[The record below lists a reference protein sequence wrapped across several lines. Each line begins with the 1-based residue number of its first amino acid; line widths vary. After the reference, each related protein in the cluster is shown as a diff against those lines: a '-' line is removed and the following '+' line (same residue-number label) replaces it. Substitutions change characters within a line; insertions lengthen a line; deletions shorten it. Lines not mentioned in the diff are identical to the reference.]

1 MAMGREPP
9 NARSTA
15 YNAHRTADH
24 RCMPQIEYKQRE
36 TRAVDGALG
45 GGQMQCGRID
55 CWVHHIK
62 KHGERARD
70 ALGSVFVRLAIVFGR
85 AMVVVRVGK
94 RAAAM
99 VYVRARFRSTQCC
112 CHVGKKLKG
121 QAGNLIAASYPAKG
135 VKEAHMNGKAFGR
148 DRIESE
154 SGLSRRCIYAG
165 MAHRGHGGDRHEK
178 GYSTGIGYD
187 LRLASSACRA
197 ACSRMGFCCSAIT
210 LRLLKYTI
218 CPRAPHREHAAPKL
232 SAQAQRMTHP
242 ALCAILLV
250 HFMRGGAL
258 VALGASGDHAYGV
271 QAFEVCIT
279 GFPAPR
285 AFVPRGGARRLFLF
299 ATEPAH
305 CAQEQH
311 GELVGVVPGARKHA
325 SALAPAPGRRAALA
339 LPSLARRH
347 EARPGRDD
355 LVSRLE
361 CARPDATTDTAE
373 LAELL
378 RAQSATATGRERG
391 RGRCK
396 LGRQRAWLRAARAAT
411 VVALDMGRRAP
422 PAAAGSAPEA
432 TARILATRWHECSDE
447 AIQETIASLSASDSP
462 AVAAGHPYHAALR
475 VLSSATHN
483 LTRIRMELEEARRA
497 LVEREVARRQRAE
510 ELMKELMPS
519 ELEVARR
526 VIQSLFTDDD
536 EDGHRIQRKQSH
548 ISLTETLSEA
558 IEDDGLLARTE
569 ELRESS
575 TPMASKITITPPADE
590 DSAASVSEADDAQS
604 VAPSSSSVPAD
615 NISIYS
621 TSNASQKAPSL
632 DTQASARSERSYVS
646 EWMGTWWSKG
656 RSRSG
661 PVPFPLPEE
670 DARDET
676 ATDSE
681 LPASKDVS
689 DDPVSLPTTPVLK
702 TPRRKGG
709 KSVFGTLGFS
719 ILNPAFT
726 TPGKKRRNLS
736 VSDISAF
743 DASPDTEETRS
754 QSVVN
759 SAVGSPVQAAFS
771 ASAAA
776 APTLTTDLQR
786 STAPSPDPSAVLP
799 YPPGEKP
806 PQGSSLQAIVNATRV
821 MTNDPSSILADQ
833 GQDTGPLVARLAL
846 ELVRRTRE
854 NGLEIRHTPKEKKE
868 RRQEKANVHE
878 QTKPKVTLSQVNGD
892 VAGTLN
898 RALHAADD
906 TPRPVKTRTKSFS
919 ATGLA
924 SPLFGTFLQQS
935 SRRPTVLPESASRPA
950 VTSSSDAQIQSMQ
963 ASPAAPLTR
972 KIASVPLESII
983 PATSKPPT
991 EYLSRNYTPLTARDF
1006 RPSIPLPNSAS
1017 RLSLYVDA
1025 AHPLT
1030 DRFGFMYDVS
1040 LYDALLLVRAHACG
1054 CAAPACLT
1062 GIKIADRA
1070 EDNEWSDEEDEG
1082 PGAIEVLK
1090 EQCECNGDVTLEP
1103 RSTAASLH
1111 RAPTVDSTGTGTD
1124 DSPASSRPASA
1135 STGTGRKRS
1144 STVTTPAAGQT
1155 QKPSTAILSIDADTP
1170 RHICVNVIRHLLEQL
1185 TDLHDERQAAQRKEW
1200 DAFVR
1205 QRDKALA
1212 GAALS
1217 VKPTASASAQSGAA
1231 ALLGLGT
1238 ALAEDE
1244 LSHSEGLIGF
1254 AQLGASGRRELDRLV
1269 RAGVPLAYRAKL
1281 WLECSGGLEMREPG
1295 LFTDLLAEAEAE
1307 AKAHREGGGDGGV
1320 VREIEKDVGRTMPLN
1335 VFFGGDGAGVEK
1347 LRRVLVAYSRRNPAV
1362 GYCQGMNLV
1371 ASTLLLVYAD
1381 EEDAFWVLAA
1391 IIERILPEDFF
1402 SPSLLPSRACPLVLL
1417 EYVQEFMPKLYQ
1429 HLAELGIDLPAICFS
1444 WFLSLFTDCLP
1455 VETLFRV
1462 WDVFV
1467 VDGIDVLFRVALA
1480 VLRLSEHE
1488 LLRCESIPAVYVAL
1502 ESLPTRMWQPDKVLQ
1517 LEYDLRSSVV
1527 QTDLTKKRERHMAEL
1542 LKAII

>member
-1 MAMGREPP
+1 MASSSASSPAPTSTPVHSHPLLADDQPPRSRRSRGGTKHDRGATIASPGSSSSAPAQTQTPRPTPRSSPNYFALKAQLQQGSDAANWDGSVRGYGRHAPP
-9 NARSTA
+9 LSLPTTWDG
-15 YNAHRTADH
+15 AHRPPPLFVVGSSKDVLAPEPSIVADD
-24 RCMPQIEYKQRE
+24 
-36 TRAVDGALG
+36 V
-45 GGQMQCGRID
+45 
-55 CWVHHIK
+55 
-62 KHGERARD
+62 
-70 ALGSVFVRLAIVFGR
+70 
-85 AMVVVRVGK
+85 
-94 RAAAM
+94 
-99 VYVRARFRSTQCC
+99 
-112 CHVGKKLKG
+112 
-121 QAGNLIAASYPAKG
+121 
-135 VKEAHMNGKAFGR
+135 
-148 DRIESE
+148 
-154 SGLSRRCIYAG
+154 GLS
-165 MAHRGHGGDRHEK
+165 
-178 GYSTGIGYD
+178 
-187 LRLASSACRA
+187 
-197 ACSRMGFCCSAIT
+197 
-210 LRLLKYTI
+210 
-218 CPRAPHREHAAPKL
+218 
-232 SAQAQRMTHP
+232 
-242 ALCAILLV
+242 
-250 HFMRGGAL
+250 
-258 VALGASGDHAYGV
+258 
-271 QAFEVCIT
+271 
-279 GFPAPR
+279 
-285 AFVPRGGARRLFLF
+285 
-299 ATEPAH
+299 
-305 CAQEQH
+305 
-311 GELVGVVPGARKHA
+311 
-325 SALAPAPGRRAALA
+325 
-339 LPSLARRH
+339 
-347 EARPGRDD
+347 
-355 LVSRLE
+355 
-361 CARPDATTDTAE
+361 
-373 LAELL
+373 
-378 RAQSATATGRERG
+378 
-391 RGRCK
+391 
-396 LGRQRAWLRAARAAT
+396 
-411 VVALDMGRRAP
+411 
-422 PAAAGSAPEA
+422 PEA

-447 AIQETIASLSASDSP
+447 AIQETIAALSASDSP

-483 LTRIRMELEEARRA
+483 LTRIRMELEEARRI
-497 LVEREVARRQRAE
+497 LVEKEVARRQRAE

-558 IEDDGLLARTE
+558 IEDDGLLVRTE

-604 VAPSSSSVPAD
+604 VAPSSSSLPTD
-615 NISIYS
+615 NVSIHS

-632 DTQASARSERSYVS
+632 DTQASARSEHSSVS

-661 PVPFPLPEE
+661 RVPFPLPEE
-670 DARDET
+670 DAKDEA

-681 LPASKDVS
+681 VSASKDIP
-689 DDPVSLPTTPVLK
+689 DDSMSLPTTPVLK

-743 DASPDTEETRS
+743 DASPEVEDVRS
-754 QSVVN
+754 QSVAN
-759 SAVGSPVQAAFS
+759 STVGSPVQAAFS
-771 ASAAA
+771 ASTAA

-786 STAPSPDPSAVLP
+786 STAPSPDPSAASP
-799 YPPGEKP
+799 YAPGEKP

-846 ELVRRTRE
+846 ELVQHARE
-854 NGLEIRHTPKEKKE
+854 SGLEIRHAPKEKKE
-868 RRQEKANVHE
+868 RRQEKAE

-906 TPRPVKTRTKSFS
+906 TPRPAKTRTKSFS
-919 ATGLA
+919 ASGLA

-935 SRRPTVLPESASRPA
+935 SRRPTVLPESASRIT
-950 VTSSSDAQIQSMQ
+950 VTSSSDAQTQSAQ
-963 ASPAAPLTR
+963 ANPAVPPTR

-1054 CAAPACLT
+1054 SAAPACLT

-1090 EQCECNGDVTLEP
+1090 EQCECDGEVVLEP
-1103 RSTAASLH
+1103 RSAAASLH
-1111 RAPTVDSTGTGTD
+1111 RVPTVDSTGTGTGTD
-1124 DSPASSRPASA
+1124 DSRPASTH
-1135 STGTGRKRS
+1135 TGTGRKRS

-1155 QKPSTAILSIDADTP
+1155 QKPATAILAIDADTP
-1170 RHICVNVIRHLLEQL
+1170 RHICVNVVRRLLAQL
-1185 TDLHDERQAAQRKEW
+1185 TDLHDARQAAQRREW

-1205 QRDKALA
+1205 QRDRALA

-1217 VKPTASASAQSGAA
+1217 VKPSASASAQSGAA

-1307 AKAHREGGGDGGV
+1307 AKAHAEGGGDGGV

-1362 GYCQGMNLV
+1362 GYCQGMNLI

-1429 HLAELGIDLPAICFS
+1429 HLTQLGIDLPAISFS

-1467 VDGIDVLFRVALA
+1467 VDGVDVLFRVALA

-1517 LEYDLRSSVV
+1517 IEYDLRSTVV
-1527 QTDLTKKRERHMAEL
+1527 QADLTKKRERHMSEL
-1542 LKAII
+1542 LQAII